1 MCIRDSAKPL
11 SVGFNCALGAE
22 QLRPHI
28 AETSSLAECY
38 VSAHPNAGLPN
49 EFGEYDQ
56 SPEEMASIIKEFA
69 SSGFLNVVGGCC
81 GTSPE
86 HIAAIAEAIQG
97 IPPRKIPTI
106 KPACRLSGLEA
117 FNIKADSLFVNV
129 GERTNVTGSARF
141 ARLIREENYDE
152 ALEVAREQVA
162 AGAQI
167 IDLSL
172 IHISEPTRPY

>member
-1 MCIRDSAKPL
+1 VEAFLNSVAHAKPL

-86 HIAAIAEAIQG
+86 HIAAMAEAIQG

-106 KPACRLSGLEA
+106 KPACRLRRIRGIQHQGRLP
-117 FNIKADSLFVNV
+117 FCQR
-129 GERTNVTGSARF
+129 GRT
-141 ARLIREENYDE
+141 
-152 ALEVAREQVA
+152 
-162 AGAQI
+162 
-167 IDLSL
+167 
-172 IHISEPTRPY
+172 H